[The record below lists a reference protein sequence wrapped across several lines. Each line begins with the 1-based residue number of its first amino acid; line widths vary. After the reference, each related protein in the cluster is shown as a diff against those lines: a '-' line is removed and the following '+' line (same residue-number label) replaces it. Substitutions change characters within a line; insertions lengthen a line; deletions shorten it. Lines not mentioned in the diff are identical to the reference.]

1 MSSNPDFSR
10 SIFHVGSYCE
20 PGAYFHATGEG
31 LTACSLDEVT
41 GEISRLAVCK
51 DVGNAGWLAR
61 AGGTLVVAADCYL
74 EAGKISAWSLR
85 DGGESA
91 SLGVPQSSQGGA
103 FCHVAISPDGRTA
116 FAASYLGGL
125 TVHHLDADSGVAAAH
140 QHITYSGS
148 GSNKERQEGSHPHQA
163 AVTADG
169 SQVLVCD
176 LGCDKIWVHPFDG
189 TSLGEAAGIAIQPGS
204 GPRHLVIH
212 PTLPRLYLMC
222 ELDAKLRVLEAAD
235 NAWREIAVHATLPDE
250 FTGEAAGCAIHF
262 HPSGKSLLVSNRNS
276 NSITVF
282 AMDAAGDLTRAAVFP
297 CQGQTPREFAISP
310 SGRWLLVVNQDSHQI
325 VPFELDPATGL
336 PTGGT
341 GPIFACGSP
350 MCLTF

>member
-1 MSSNPDFSR
+1 MSSPTLSR
-10 SIFHVGSYCE
+10 TVFHVGSYCV

-31 LTACSLDEVT
+31 LTACALDEVT
-41 GEISRLAVCK
+41 GEISRLSVRK

-61 AGGTLVVAADCYL
+61 SGGLLVVAADHYL
-74 EAGKISAWSLR
+74 EAGEISASTLR
-85 DGGESA
+85 DGGTSEN
-91 SLGVPQSSQGGA
+91 LGAPQSSMGGA
-103 FCHVAISPDGRTA
+103 FCHVAISPNGRTA

-125 TVHHLDADSGVAAAH
+125 IVHHLDSNDGVSAAH

-148 GSNKERQEGSHPHQA
+148 GPNKERQGESHPHQA
-163 AVTADG
+163 AVTPDG

-189 TSLGEAAGIAIQPGS
+189 TSLGEAVGIAIQPGS

-212 PTLPRLYLMC
+212 PKLPRLYLMC
-222 ELDAKLRVLEAAD
+222 ELDAKLRVLEATGQT
-235 NAWREIAVHATLPDE
+235 WREIAVHATLPDE
-250 FTGEAAGCAIHF
+250 FTGEPAGCAIHF
-262 HPSGKSLLVSNRNS
+262 HPGGKSLLVSNRNS

-282 AMDAAGDLTRAAVFP
+282 AVNAAGDLARAAVFP
-297 CQGQTPREFAISP
+297 CQGETPREFAISP

-325 VPFELDPATGL
+325 VPFELDPASGL
-336 PTGGT
+336 PTGHA
-341 GPIFACGSP
+341 GPAFACGSP